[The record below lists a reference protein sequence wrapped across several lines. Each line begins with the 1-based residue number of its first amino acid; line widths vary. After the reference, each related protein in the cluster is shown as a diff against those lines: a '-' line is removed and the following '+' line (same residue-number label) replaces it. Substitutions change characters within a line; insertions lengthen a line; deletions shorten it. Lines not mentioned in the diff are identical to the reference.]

1 MTANYPALVLNADF
15 TPVSRFPLSVWGFER
30 TLTKTLKGR
39 VIVVDE
45 YDALLRGPSLEYR
58 PPSVV
63 ALRQYVKKSQS
74 VAFNRMNIFLR
85 DDFRCQYCGGRF
97 DTKDLT
103 FDHVIPRCRGGGTS
117 FENIVSACVPCNT
130 RKGHR
135 QDMKPLRQP
144 SKPSQRDLARSWRP
158 REPMHSSWSNYLDY
172 WGVAL
177 DQD

>member
-1 MTANYPALVLNADF
+1 MTVHYPALVLNADF

-30 TLTKTLKGR
+30 TLRNVLKER

-45 YDALLRGPSLEYR
+45 YDALLRGQSITYR
-58 PPSVV
+58 PASVV
-63 ALRQYVKKSQS
+63 ALRQYVKKAQS

-97 DTKDLT
+97 PSGELT
-103 FDHVIPRCRGGGTS
+103 FDHVIPRCKGGGTG

-130 RKGHR
+130 QKGSS
-135 QDMKPLRQP
+135 QVMKPLRQP
-144 SKPSQRDLARSWRP
+144 RKPTQWDLAKAWRP
-158 REPMHSSWSNYLDY
+158 REPLHASWSNYLDY

-177 DQD
+177 EQD